1 MSRRLG
7 SRMGGLNPGNLKI
20 PFPVLMPVL
29 TFTFANILPLAIAV
43 TYGVGRMKSYCENNK
58 TICDKYYD
66 ADDEED
72 SLVAGQQHTAAI
84 SVISFGVCSLTF
96 VAIYQLIFLKARQ
109 RCCLRG
115 MRSDMGDASEYE
127 SIDASTSLFSR
138 LCDQVVPM
146 PLDSIRLISTGLLC
160 MAGNVLFAWATADAA
175 ADMICP
181 EYMNANNSGVDCT
194 NHFPN
199 ATAADS
205 QALAQEAHDMH
216 VTMFTTG
223 SVFGT
228 VGTAFIASLTLL
240 LIASAKLCVS
250 KSASAN
256 SVNMPSIP

>member
-1 MSRRLG
+1 MRRRARWKLG
-7 SRMGGLNPGNLKI
+7 GNPGNLKI
-20 PFPVLMPVL
+20 SFPVVIPVL

-58 TICDKYYD
+58 MICDKYYD

-72 SLVAGQQHTAAI
+72 SLVAGQQHTAII

-109 RCCLRG
+109 RFCLRG
-115 MRSDMGDASEYE
+115 MRGQIGNVHEYE
-127 SIDASTSLFSR
+127 SIDASRSLFAR
-138 LCDQVVPM
+138 LRDQVVPL

-181 EYMNANNSGVDCT
+181 EYMNAGKSGVDCT

-205 QALAQEAHDMH
+205 KALAQEAHDMH
-216 VTMFTTG
+216 VTMFTTA
-223 SVFGT
+223 SIFGT
-228 VGTAFIASLTLL
+228 VGTAVIASLTLL
-240 LIASAKLCVS
+240 LIASVKLCVS
-250 KSASAN
+250 KSAPAD
-256 SVNMPSIP
+256 SVNMPSF